1 MGDRSWELG
10 VRRNAL
16 YFFYPLT
23 FNLLI
28 VMECL
33 MSKTWHQ
40 KVGNQRDWVWR
51 GWQTRYTYQRCSGAQ
66 SEAAPVLLLH
76 GFGASIGHWQHNLE
90 FLATHHTVYGLDLV
104 GWGGSRKPNIDYTID
119 LWVDQVYDFWQT
131 FVGQPMILVGNSI
144 GSLVA
149 LVAAARHP
157 EMAAS
162 TIMVSL
168 PDLSAEQEMI
178 PRSIQPLVNGIKRLI
193 LNPPLLHTLFRIVS
207 QPTIARKWAQIAY
220 SNPDRVTDELV
231 DLFLVPAQESEAP
244 AAFVK
249 IMQGMTSSNFSP
261 NIRKL
266 LPEMEIPMLLIWGCE
281 DRMIPAGTANILL
294 KLNPLL
300 ELVNLESAGHC
311 AHDELPDEVNN
322 IIRNWLDSPNPN
334 QQYDPQPVG
343 THKGHPYRQL

>member
-1 MGDRSWELG
+1 MLQTGDR
-10 VRRNAL
+10 
-16 YFFYPLT
+16 
-23 FNLLI
+23 
-28 VMECL
+28 
-33 MSKTWHQ
+33 

-51 GWQTRYTYQRCSGAQ
+51 GWQTRYTYLRCSSGK
-66 SEAAPVLLLH
+66 SSVPPVLLLH

-90 FLATHHTVYGLDLV
+90 FLAIDHTVYGLDLV
-104 GWGGSRKPNIDYTID
+104 GWGGSRKPDIKYNID

-162 TIMVSL
+162 LIMVSL

-178 PRSIQPLVNGIKRLI
+178 PRQIQPLVNGIKKII
-193 LNPPLLHTLFRIVS
+193 LNPPLLHILFRVVS
-207 QPTIARKWAQIAY
+207 QPKVARKWAQIAY
-220 SNPDRVTDELV
+220 ANPDRVTDDLI
-231 DLFLVPAQESEAP
+231 DLFLTPAQEREAP

-266 LPEMEIPMLLIWGCE
+266 LPAMQIPMLLLWGCE
-281 DRMIPAGTANILL
+281 DRMIPPGTADVLI

-300 ELVNLESAGHC
+300 ELVNLDAAGHC
-311 AHDELPDEVNN
+311 AHDEVPDLVNDQ
-322 IIRNWLDSPNPN
+322 IRGWLDGL
-334 QQYDPQPVG
+334 DA
-343 THKGHPYRQL
+343 KG

>member
-1 MGDRSWELG
+1 MLQRGDR
-10 VRRNAL
+10 
-16 YFFYPLT
+16 
-23 FNLLI
+23 
-28 VMECL
+28 
-33 MSKTWHQ
+33 

-51 GWQTRYTYQRCSGAQ
+51 GWQTRYTYLRCSGGK
-66 SEAAPVLLLH
+66 SSSPPVLLLH

-90 FLATHHTVYGLDLV
+90 FLAIDHTVYGLDLV
-104 GWGGSRKPNIDYTID
+104 GWGGSRKPDITYNID

-162 TIMVSL
+162 LVMVSL

-178 PRSIQPLVNGIKRLI
+178 PRQLQPLVNGIKRLI
-193 LNPPLLHTLFRIVS
+193 LNPPLLHTLFRVVS
-207 QPTIARKWAQIAY
+207 QPKVARKWAQIAY
-220 SNPDRVTDELV
+220 ANPDRVTDDLI
-231 DLFLVPAQESEAP
+231 DLFLTPAQEREAP

-266 LPEMEIPMLLIWGCE
+266 LPAIQIPMLLLWGCE
-281 DRMIPAGTANILL
+281 DRMIPPGTADILL

-300 ELVNLESAGHC
+300 ELVNLEAAGHC
-311 AHDELPDEVNN
+311 AHDEVPEVVNHK
-322 IIRNWLDSPNPN
+322 IRIWLDALAEPRK
-334 QQYDPQPVG
+334 D
-343 THKGHPYRQL
+343 RQLDRNVQILDLPYAPPDRTEVWVKDRE

>member
-1 MGDRSWELG
+1 
-10 VRRNAL
+10 
-16 YFFYPLT
+16 
-23 FNLLI
+23 
-28 VMECL
+28 
-33 MSKTWHQ
+33 MSNTWHQ
-40 KVGNQRDWVWR
+40 RVGNQRDWVWR
-51 GWQTRYTYQRCSGAQ
+51 GWQTRYTYQRCAVA
-66 SEAAPVLLLH
+66 EAESAPVLLLH

-104 GWGGSRKPNIDYTID
+104 GWGGSRKPKIEYTID

-149 LVAAARHP
+149 LVAAAKHP

-178 PRSIQPLVNGIKRLI
+178 PRSIQPLVNGLKRLI
-193 LNPPLLHTLFRIVS
+193 LNPPLLHTLFRFVS
-207 QPTIARKWAQIAY
+207 QPKVARKWAQIAY
-220 SNPDRVTDELV
+220 FNPDRVTDELV
-231 DLFLVPAQESEAP
+231 DIFLTPAQEREAP

-266 LPEMEIPMLLIWGCE
+266 LPEMTIPMLLIWGCE
-281 DRMIPAGTANILL
+281 DRMIPPGTAKILL
-294 KLNPLL
+294 QLNPRL
-300 ELVNLESAGHC
+300 ELVNLEAAGHC
-311 AHDELPDEVNN
+311 AHDEMPDEVNQ
-322 IIRNWLDSPNPN
+322 IVRNWLDSPQAN
-334 QQYDPQPVG
+334 QNQPEIPVASAL
-343 THKGHPYRQL
+343 PLAIRLQF